1 MPVVDGGIE
10 LQARIGGS
18 PSGITDLFPK
28 VAGPDAAVDL
38 SVGAPDQ
45 LPFAV
50 VQDLFQESVRDAD
63 RVIGILSGNGEVG
76 FRIPVGV

>member
-18 PSGITDLFPK
+18 PGGITDLFPK
-28 VAGPDAAVDL
+28 VTGPNPAGDL

-50 VQDLFQESVRDAD
+50 VQDLFQKSVRDAD
-63 RVIGILSGNGEVG
+63 GVIGILSGNGEVG
-76 FRIPVGV
+76 FRLTLVV